1 MTYVKKF
8 RDTNLADIESV
19 GGKNSSLGEMIQSL
33 GTRKINKEKTVLE
46 LLMKAIKN
54 AGYEP
59 GKDISLSLD
68 VAASSVYKDGKYYL
82 GGQQYTSDDLIL
94 FYQKL
99 IKTFPIVSIE
109 DGLAEDD
116 WSGWKKLQKEMG
128 DKITLIGD
136 DIFVT
141 NTSLIKKGI
150 DEKAAN
156 AVLIKPNQIG
166 TLTSTMEA
174 IDMARKNN

>member
-1 MTYVKKF
+1 
-8 RDTNLADIESV
+8 
-19 GGKNSSLGEMIQSL
+19 
-33 GTRKINKEKTVLE
+33 
-46 LLMKAIKN
+46 
-54 AGYEP
+54 
-59 GKDISLSLD
+59 
-68 VAASSVYKDGKYYL
+68 
-82 GGQQYTSDDLIL
+82 
-94 FYQKL
+94 
-99 IKTFPIVSIE
+99 
-109 DGLAEDD
+109 
-116 WSGWKKLQKEMG
+116 MG
-128 DKITLIGD
+128 SKITLIGD